1 MKQFKHVFEFEFMCL
16 LKKKTVRV
24 TTIILCLIVLVATSV
39 PTIAK
44 LLGSGNNTSGDGGAT
59 AIVEIEMEE
68 REIGVLKDNFS
79 ELVTIVFQ
87 GDNVH
92 QYQNRE
98 ALMEAVNAGEIV
110 FGIIFASD
118 VSFELLVKDNTMD
131 NYDLQ
136 IIAAYLQN
144 IKVNS
149 NLIEAGIDPVEV
161 MEAQEVYVEAEMT
174 VLGRNSMEGFFI
186 GFGIVFIIY
195 MMIILYGQMVATSVA
210 REKDSRTMELLITS
224 TKPSV
229 LILGKVLANSL
240 FGCLQIAL
248 LIAIGIA
255 GFAVNRGNYP
265 AEILMLIQGSMDLNT
280 AVIYILFSVAG
291 YVMYLFLYAAFGSLV
306 SRLEDV
312 GNAISPIMVIFVAAY
327 MIASFSMS
335 MPNSTLSIVSSYIP
349 FTALFIMP
357 IRNMLT
363 TVGFMEILI
372 SLGLML
378 LTTYL
383 MIVVSVYI
391 YRMGSLNYGNKV
403 KMSALIKGVF
413 SRK

>member
-1 MKQFKHVFEFEFMCL
+1 MKQFKHVFEFEFMSL
-16 LKKKTVRV
+16 LKKRTVRV
-24 TTIILCLIVLVATSV
+24 TTIILCLIVIVATSV

-44 LLGSGNNTSGDGGAT
+44 MFRSGNDTSGQST
-59 AIVEIEMEE
+59 TTEITVSEE
-68 REIGVLKDNFS
+68 RDIGVLKDNFS
-79 ELVTIVFQ
+79 DLAALVFA
-87 GDNVH
+87 GESVH
-92 QYQNRE
+92 DYQDRE
-98 ALMEAVNAGEIV
+98 ALSEAVNAGEV
-110 FGIIFASD
+110 AFGIIFTSD
-118 VSFELLVKDNTMD
+118 VSFELLVKDSSLD

-136 IIAAYLQN
+136 IVASILQT
-144 IKVNS
+144 IKVNN
-149 NLIEAGIDPVEV
+149 NLIELGIDPLQV
-161 MEAQEVYVEAEMT
+161 MEAQMVSIEAEMT
-174 VLGRNSMEGFFI
+174 VLGRNSLEGYFI

-224 TKPSV
+224 TKPST

-248 LIAIGIA
+248 LIAVGIVS
-255 GFAVNRGNYP
+255 FSINRVNYP
-265 AEILMLIQGSMDLNT
+265 PEILMFIQGSMDVNT
-280 AVIYILFSVAG
+280 AVIYILFSVTG

-327 MIASFSMS
+327 MIASFSMN

-363 TVGFMEILI
+363 TVGFMEIAI
-372 SLGLML
+372 SLGLMI

-403 KMSALIKGVF
+403 KMGTLIKGIF
-413 SRK
+413 NKK

>member
-1 MKQFKHVFEFEFMCL
+1 MKQFKHVFEFEFMSL
-16 LKKKTVRV
+16 LKKRTVRV
-24 TTIILCLIVLVATSV
+24 TTIILCLIVVVATSV

-44 LLGSGNNTSGDGGAT
+44 MFNGGNAASGQAT
-59 AIVEIEMEE
+59 TTEITVIEE
-68 REIGVLKDNFS
+68 RDIGVLKDNFPD
-79 ELVTIVFQ
+79 LVALVFA
-87 GDNVH
+87 GDSVH
-92 QYQNRE
+92 DYQNRE
-98 ALMEAVNAGEIV
+98 ALSEAVNAGEV
-110 FGIIFASD
+110 AFGIIFTSD
-118 VSFELLVKDNTMD
+118 VSFELLVKDSSLD

-136 IIAAYLQN
+136 IVASILQT
-144 IKVNS
+144 IKVNN
-149 NLIEAGIDPVEV
+149 NLIELGIDPLQV
-161 MEAQEVYVEAEMT
+161 MEAQMVSIEAEMT
-174 VLGRNSMEGFFI
+174 VLGRNSLEGYFI

-224 TKPSV
+224 TKPST

-248 LIAIGIA
+248 LIAVGIV
-255 GFAVNRGNYP
+255 GFAINRVNYP
-265 AEILMLIQGSMDLNT
+265 PEILMFIQGSMDVNT
-280 AVIYILFSVAG
+280 AVIYVLFSVTG

-327 MIASFSMS
+327 MIASLSMN

-363 TVGFMEILI
+363 TVGFMEIAI
-372 SLGLML
+372 SLGLMI

-403 KMSALIKGVF
+403 KMGTLIKGIF
-413 SRK
+413 NKK